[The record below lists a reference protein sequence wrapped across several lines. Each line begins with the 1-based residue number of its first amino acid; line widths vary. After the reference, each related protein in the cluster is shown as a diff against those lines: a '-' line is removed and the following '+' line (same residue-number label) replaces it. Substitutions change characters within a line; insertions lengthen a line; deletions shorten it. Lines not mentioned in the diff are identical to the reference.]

1 MTTIN
6 DTLTERYV
14 SAAMRTVPDDQRA
27 DLEAELRASIGDLVE
42 GRVESGEPSSTAE
55 IAVLT
60 ELGDPELLA
69 ANYTDRKLFLIGPR
83 YYLMWWRLL
92 KVLLWIIPACAAFGV
107 AIAQTLAGSGIGE
120 IIGEV
125 VAISL
130 SVVIHV
136 AFWTTLMFVI
146 LERSGTPSGAGK
158 WSIDDLPEIR
168 QTGAN
173 ATELVASLVFLAL
186 GAGAIVW
193 DRFVGFVPT
202 QPGLSFFGHELWPWW
217 AIGLIVLFVLEA
229 AYSVALYR
237 TGRVTIPLAWAN
249 AVLAV
254 LFMSLLLTAL
264 GRGLLLN
271 PDFFATI
278 IPSAESAATVTTIV
292 TVMIAFGVVATSVWD
307 IWDGFRKATR

>member
-6 DTLTERYV
+6 DSLTERYV

-27 DLEAELRASIGDLVE
+27 DLEAELRASIQDLVDA
-42 GRVESGEPSSTAE
+42 RVGSGEPATTAE
-55 IAVLT
+55 ITVLT

-69 ANYTDRKLFLIGPR
+69 ASYTDRRLYLIGPR

-92 KVLLWIIPACAAFGV
+92 KVLLWIVPACAAFGV

-125 VAISL
+125 VAITL

-136 AFWTTLMFVI
+136 AFWTTLVFVI
-146 LERSGTPSGAGK
+146 LARAGAPSAQGK
-158 WSIDDLPEIR
+158 WSVDDLPEIR
-168 QTGAN
+168 QTGAGRS
-173 ATELVASLVFLAL
+173 ELVASLVFLGLAV
-186 GAGAIVW
+186 GAIAW

-217 AIGLIVLFVLEA
+217 ALGLLVLLVLEA
-229 AYSVALYR
+229 GYSVALFR
-237 TGRVTIPLAWAN
+237 SGRVTLPLAWAN

-254 LFMSLLLTAL
+254 LSMSLLLTAL

-271 PDFFATI
+271 PDFFATV

-292 TVMIAFGVVATSVWD
+292 TAMIAFGVVATSVWD

>member
-1 MTTIN
+1 MTTTN

-27 DLEAELRASIGDLVE
+27 DLEAELRASIEDLVDA
-42 GRVESGEPSSTAE
+42 RVESGEVATAAE
-55 IAVLT
+55 VSVLT

-69 ANYTDRKLFLIGPR
+69 ASYTDRRLYLIGPR

-92 KVLLWIIPACAAFGV
+92 KVLLWIVPACAAFGV

-136 AFWTTLMFVI
+136 AFWTTLMFVV
-146 LERSGTPSGAGK
+146 LERAGTPSAPGK
-158 WSIDDLPEIR
+158 WSVDELPEIR
-168 QTGAN
+168 QTGAGRS
-173 ATELVASLVFLAL
+173 ELVASLVFLGLAV
-186 GAGAIVW
+186 GAILW

-202 QPGLSFFGHELWPWW
+202 HPGLSFFGHDLWPWW
-217 AIGLIVLFVLEA
+217 ALGLLLLLALEA
-229 AYSVALYR
+229 VYSVALFR
-237 TGRVTIPLAWAN
+237 SGRVTLPLAWAN

-254 LFMSLLLTAL
+254 MFMSLLLTAL

-271 PDFFATI
+271 PGFFATI

-292 TVMIAFGVVATSVWD
+292 TVMVAFGVLATSVWD